1 MMDLRFVAAVPI
13 LWAVL
18 AGCTANTW
26 VNPDPYYLAERQ
38 ADRQQYDSA
47 TYIWETL
54 SKEGD
59 CDATWQLGVVHFM
72 GHGMQQDTSKGLELW
87 LDAATRGQPRA
98 QIALADVYF
107 RNPNTW
113 IVCSDECGGIPAD
126 AVAAYRWYLIAER
139 DAILRLINNICLA
152 QFRTHARHCPLS
164 KDVRLKTLWLSGSRP
179 RLTVNLEWLCD
190 PSNNRFERMQL
201 ASLASEVIA
210 TSQCRKPAAHR
221 RQRRV
226 GRRLPANT
234 GQSWS
239 GIEGSKR
246 PFHFLSAA
254 HAAPN
259 LRCHATG

>member
-139 DAILRLINNICLA
+139 DAILETDKQYLSRAIP
-152 QFRTHARHCPLS
+152 HARAALS
-164 KDVRLKTLWLSGSRP
+164 T
-179 RLTVNLEWLCD
+179 E
-190 PSNNRFERMQL
+190 
-201 ASLASEVIA
+201 
-210 TSQCRKPAAHR
+210 
-221 RQRRV
+221 QRREV
-226 GRRLPANT
+226 EDAVAKWIPTPADC
-234 GQSWS
+234 
-239 GIEGSKR
+239 KPR
-246 PFHFLSAA
+246 MVM
-254 HAAPN
+254 
-259 LRCHATG
+259 